1 MLSLVRGL
9 FGQVLSTDW
18 LSNLRR
24 RQAGITASSGLLIGL
39 ALLADYG
46 ASLMALRSVLMVG
59 AAAIAGADITW
70 RAGRSLR
77 SGDVSIELLVTV
89 AAIGAVLIGEY
100 WEAAAVT
107 FLFTLGAYLEARTM
121 RRTRSAL
128 GNLIDQAPSTAI
140 VVREGEQQEV
150 PARAVD
156 SGETVVVKPG
166 ANVPVDGTVIQGASA
181 VDESA
186 ITGESMPAE
195 KKEGEEVYAGTVN
208 RGNLLK
214 VRATSTGRDT
224 TLAGIIGRVEE
235 AQEAQ
240 APTQRV
246 IDRFAKWYTP
256 AIIAVSGGVGLLTG
270 NVHLALTLLVVGC
283 PGALVI
289 ATPVSVVAGI
299 GRAARDGIL
308 IKGGTHLEQA
318 GTISAL
324 ALDKTGTLTEGRPR
338 VTDVVAFRPEPVT
351 AAAIED
357 GISERREKA
366 SSEWSEAQAEVLHW
380 AARAEAG
387 SEHPLAQAIQEDV
400 PGASTW
406 EVPEHFSNETGRGV
420 RAVVDGKEVTVG
432 RAAWLEELGIEL
444 NPAAR
449 EQLRSMQEE
458 GKTAVVVAIEGTAQ
472 GIVSIADT
480 LRETALT
487 ALKRLSETDLTRIV
501 MLTGDNN
508 RTATALASRVGI
520 EDVQAELMP
529 DEKLAAVKQLKEEG
543 EVVAMVGDGINDA
556 PALATA
562 DVGIAM
568 GAAGT
573 DVALET
579 ADIALM
585 ADDLLK
591 IPDAIDLSRRTL
603 LNIRQ
608 NVVIALLTVAGLLGG
623 VFYGAVG
630 MAGGMLIHEAS
641 VLVVTLNGMRL
652 MRKRTA

>member
-1 MLSLVRGL
+1 MLSLIRRL
-9 FGQVLSTDW
+9 FGRVPLTDW
-18 LSNLRR
+18 LSNPRR
-24 RQAGITASSGLLIGL
+24 RQGAITVSSGLLIGL

-46 ASLMALRSVLMVG
+46 AGLMALRSVLMVG
-59 AAAIAGADITW
+59 AAVLAGSDIAW
-70 RAGRSLR
+70 RAGRSLWN
-77 SGDVSIELLVTV
+77 GDVSIELLVTV

-107 FLFTLGAYLEARTM
+107 FLFVLGAYLEARTM

-128 GNLIDQAPSTAI
+128 GDLIDQAPSTAL

-150 PARAVD
+150 PARAVEP
-156 SGETVVVKPG
+156 GETVVVKPG
-166 ANVPVDGTVIQGASA
+166 ANLPVDGTVIQGASA
-181 VDESA
+181 VDEST
-186 ITGESMPAE
+186 ITGESMPVE
-195 KKEGEEVYAGTVN
+195 KREGDEVYAGTVN

-224 TLAGIIGRVEE
+224 TLAGIIRRVEE

-246 IDRFAKWYTP
+246 IDRFAQWYTP

-270 NVHLALTLLVVGC
+270 NLHLALTLLVVGC

-308 IKGGTHLEQA
+308 IKGGAHLEQA

-338 VTDVVAFRPEPVT
+338 VTDVAALHSAPVT
-351 AAAIED
+351 AGEA
-357 GISERREKA
+357 GIPEKA
-366 SSEWSEAQAEVLHW
+366 APGGGWSEAQTEVLRW

-387 SEHPLAQAIQEDV
+387 SEHPLAEAIQEAV

-406 EVPEHFSNETGRGV
+406 EAPEQFSNETGRGV
-420 RAVVDGKEVTVG
+420 RAVVEGKEVAVG
-432 RAAWLEELGIEL
+432 RAGWMVERGIEL
-444 NPAAR
+444 SAASR
-449 EQLRSMQEE
+449 ARLTSIQEA
-458 GKTAVVVAIEGTAQ
+458 GQTAVVVAVGDEVQ
-472 GIVSIADT
+472 GILGIADP
-480 LRETALT
+480 LRETAAT
-487 ALKRLSETDLTRIV
+487 AVEQLQATGLNRIV
-501 MLTGDNN
+501 MLTGDHT
-508 RTATALASRVGI
+508 RTARAIANRVGL
-520 EDVQAELMP
+520 EDVRAEQMP
-529 DEKLAAVKQLKEEG
+529 EEKLAAVEQLQQDG
-543 EVVAMVGDGINDA
+543 EVVAMVGDGVNDA

-573 DVALET
+573 DVAVET
-579 ADIALM
+579 ADVALM

-591 IPDAIDLSRRTL
+591 IPDAISLSRRTL
-603 LNIRQ
+603 FNIRQ

-641 VLVVTLNGMRL
+641 VLVVILNGMRL
-652 MRKRTA
+652 LKKA

>member
-1 MLSLVRGL
+1 MLSLVRRL
-9 FGQVLSTDW
+9 FGRVPLTDW
-18 LSNLRR
+18 LSNPRR
-24 RQAGITASSGLLIGL
+24 RQGAITVSSGLLIGL

-46 ASLMALRSVLMVG
+46 AGLMALRSVLMVG
-59 AAAIAGADITW
+59 AAVLAGSDIAW
-70 RAGRSLR
+70 RAGRSLWN
-77 SGDVSIELLVTV
+77 GDISIELLVTV

-140 VVREGEQQEV
+140 VVRDGEQQEV
-150 PARAVD
+150 PARAVE

-166 ANVPVDGTVIQGASA
+166 ANLPVDGTVIQGASA

-195 KKEGEEVYAGTVN
+195 KKEGNEVYAGTIN

-224 TLAGIIGRVEE
+224 TLAGIIRRVEE

-240 APTQRV
+240 APTQRL

-256 AIIAVSGGVGLLTG
+256 AIIAVSSGVGLLTG

-308 IKGGTHLEQA
+308 IKGGAHLEQA

-338 VTDVVAFRPEPVT
+338 VTDVVALRPTPVT
-351 AAAIED
+351 AGGRQGESPGTEEA
-357 GISERREKA
+357 GSG
-366 SSEWSEAQAEVLHW
+366 WSEVQAEVLHW
-380 AARAEAG
+380 AARTEAG
-387 SEHPLAQAIQEDV
+387 SEHPLAQAIQEAV

-406 EVPEHFSNETGRGV
+406 EAPEQFSNETGRGV
-420 RAVVDGKEVTVG
+420 RAVVEGEKVTVG
-432 RAAWLEELGIEL
+432 RAAWMEEMGIEL
-444 NPAAR
+444 SEAA
-449 EQLRSMQEE
+449 QERLTSIQE
-458 GKTAVVVAIEGTAQ
+458 AGQTAVVVAVGDEVQ
-472 GIVSIADT
+472 GILGIADP
-480 LRETALT
+480 LRETAAT
-487 ALKRLSETDLTRIV
+487 AVEQLQETGLNRIV
-501 MLTGDNN
+501 MLTGDHT
-508 RTATALASRVGI
+508 RTARAIADRVGL
-520 EDVQAELMP
+520 EDVRAEQMP
-529 DEKLAAVKQLKEEG
+529 EEKLAAVEQLQQDG

-573 DVALET
+573 DVAVET

-591 IPDAIDLSRRTL
+591 IPNAISLSRRTL

-623 VFYGAVG
+623 VFYGAIG

-652 MRKRTA
+652 MKKKAA

>member
-195 KKEGEEVYAGTVN
+195 KKEGDEVYAGTVN

-406 EVPEHFSNETGRGV
+406 EAPEHFSNETGRGV

-652 MRKRTA
+652 MRKKTV

>member
-1 MLSLVRGL
+1 MRSLVRRL
-9 FGQVLSTDW
+9 FGRFPPTDW
-18 LSNLRR
+18 LSNPRR
-24 RQAGITASSGLLIGL
+24 RQEAITASSGLLIGL

-46 ASLMALRSVLMVG
+46 AGLMALRSVLMVG
-59 AAAIAGADITW
+59 AAIIAGADIAW
-70 RAGRSLR
+70 RAGRSLWN
-77 SGDVSIELLVTV
+77 GDVSIELLVTV
-89 AAIGAVLIGEY
+89 AALGAVLIGEY

-128 GNLIDQAPSTAI
+128 GDLIDQAPSTAI
-140 VVREGEQQEV
+140 VVRDGQQQEV
-150 PARAVD
+150 PARAVET
-156 SGETVVVKPG
+156 GETVVVKPG
-166 ANVPVDGTVIQGASA
+166 ANLPVDGTVIQGASA

-195 KKEGEEVYAGTVN
+195 KKEGDEVYAGTVN

-224 TLAGIIGRVEE
+224 TLAGIIRRVEE

-246 IDRFAKWYTP
+246 IDRFAQWYSP
-256 AIIAVSGGVGLLTG
+256 AIIAVSGGVGFLTG

-308 IKGGTHLEQA
+308 IKGGAHLEQA

-338 VTDVVAFRPEPVT
+338 VTDVVALRPAPVT
-351 AAAIED
+351 AGTVER
-357 GISERREKA
+357 GIPERNEGTGGG
-366 SSEWSEAQAEVLHW
+366 WSAAQAKVLRW

-387 SEHPLAQAIQEDV
+387 SEHPLAQAIQEAV

-406 EVPEHFSNETGRGV
+406 EAPKQFSNETGRGV
-420 RAVVDGKEVTVG
+420 RAVIEGEQVAVG
-432 RAAWLEELGIEL
+432 RAAWMEERGIEL
-444 NPAAR
+444 GEAAR
-449 EQLRSMQEE
+449 GRLTSIQDAGQ
-458 GKTAVVVAIEGTAQ
+458 TAVVVAVGEEVQ
-472 GIVSIADT
+472 GVLGIADP
-480 LRETALT
+480 LRDTAAT
-487 ALKRLSETDLTRIV
+487 AVGRLRDTGLNRIV
-501 MLTGDNN
+501 MLTGDHA
-508 RTATALASRVGI
+508 RTATAIADQVGI
-520 EDVQAELMP
+520 EEVRAEQMP
-529 DEKLAAVKQLKEEG
+529 EEKLAAVERLQQEG
-543 EVVAMVGDGINDA
+543 EVVAMVGDGVNDA

-573 DVALET
+573 DVAVET
-579 ADIALM
+579 ADVALM

-608 NVVIALLTVAGLLGG
+608 NVTIALLTVAGLLGG

-652 MRKRTA
+652 MRKPSG